1 MRTNCVPGGVLVLT
15 LWIESEYQPMN
26 PTFERALWASTPALR
41 CLAPLDAILAPAL
54 GLYWVKTLPAS
65 GGLVG
70 AVLGVLCLWIGAR
83 RVYRAL
89 FEFEAYRWTT
99 LRVAKLAI
107 ATWVVMAMVKLVWFI
122 QGSP

>member
-26 PTFERALWASTPALR
+26 LTFERALWASTPALR

-54 GLYWVKTLPAS
+54 GLYWIRTLPAS

-70 AVLGVLCLWIGAR
+70 AVLGVFCLWIGAR

-99 LRVAKLAI
+99 LRLAKLAI

>member
-26 PTFERALWASTPALR
+26 PTFERALWVSAPALR

-54 GLYWVKTLPAS
+54 GLYWIRTLPAS

-70 AVLGVLCLWIGAR
+70 AVLGVFCLWIGAR
-83 RVYRAL
+83 RAYRAL
-89 FEFEAYRWTT
+89 FEFEAYRWMT
-99 LRVAKLAI
+99 LRLAKLAI

-122 QGSP
+122 QGS

>member
-1 MRTNCVPGGVLVLT
+1 MRTNCVPGGVLVLA

-54 GLYWVKTLPAS
+54 GLYWIRTLPAS

-70 AVLGVLCLWIGAR
+70 AVLGVFCLWIGAR
-83 RVYRAL
+83 RAYRAL